1 MFIKEYIQECIHL
14 NERLLAGEN
23 ILLTVEAI
31 ANVIIQAYSDNKKLL
46 IAGNGGSAA
55 DAQHIAAEFVAK
67 FKKERD
73 ALCAIALTVNTS
85 VLTAISNDHGFETV
99 FSRQIKAFGQ
109 KGDIFLAISTS
120 GNSENIILALKEA
133 KERGLITVGMT
144 GENECKMDGL
154 CDYLIKVPSADTPHI
169 QEIHIMLGHIICAIT
184 EKKLFEI

>member
-99 FSRQIKAFGQ
+99 FSRQLKAFVQ

-120 GNSENIILALKEA
+120 
-133 KERGLITVGMT
+133 
-144 GENECKMDGL
+144 
-154 CDYLIKVPSADTPHI
+154 
-169 QEIHIMLGHIICAIT
+169 
-184 EKKLFEI
+184 